1 VARELLG
8 DEGAVVDIAPHG
20 AAAVAAV
27 AAASPPY
34 DAVLMDLQMPEMDG
48 YTATSRIR
56 QDLGLHALPI
66 VAMTAN
72 VMVSD
77 RAACLAAGMNEHVGK
92 PFDLDH
98 LVGVLQR
105 LTGRAVT
112 APVPSAPRPAGIEPG
127 AIELD
132 AALRRL
138 GGRRDVYRRLLA
150 NLVTDLGRW
159 PDEWRAL
166 AAAGRA
172 GDLRRE
178 AHALK
183 GVAATLGAG
192 RLSAQAAAVER
203 ALAGEPAT
211 RAVNSS
217 LDRLLAA
224 MAEALPALRALATQL
239 QDAAPAVAAG
249 NASAEPLDALLHTL
263 EQRLAEDDMDAQAT
277 LDRLRAAHG
286 ERLRERLAPLE
297 QAIGQLDFARALA
310 LCRAL
315 REDCRA

>member
-1 VARELLG
+1 
-8 DEGAVVDIAPHG
+8 
-20 AAAVAAV
+20 
-27 AAASPPY
+27 
-34 DAVLMDLQMPEMDG
+34 MPEMDG

-72 VMVSD
+72 VTVSD

-105 LTGRAVT
+105 LTSHAVT
-112 APVPSAPRPAGIEPG
+112 ALAQPLRPGPAGIEPG
-127 AIELD
+127 GIELD

-138 GGRRDVYRRLLA
+138 GGRSDVYRRLLA
-150 NLVTDLGRW
+150 DLVADLGRW
-159 PDEWRAL
+159 PGEWRAL
-166 AAAGRA
+166 AASGRA
-172 GDLRRE
+172 DELRRE

-192 RLSAQAAAVER
+192 RLSAQAAAAEQ
-203 ALAGEPAT
+203 ALAGEPTPEAVDSSLNRLLVAMDEALPTLRSLAAQLQDAT
-211 RAVNSS
+211 PAAAGGDAQAEP
-217 LDRLLAA
+217 LDRLL
-224 MAEALPALRALATQL
+224 RR
-239 QDAAPAVAAG
+239 
-249 NASAEPLDALLHTL
+249 L
-263 EQRLAEDDMDAQAT
+263 ERHLAEDDMDAQAT

-286 ERLRERLAPLE
+286 DRLGEQLAPLE
-297 QAIGQLDFARALA
+297 QAIGLLDFGRALA

-315 REDCRA
+315 MENCRA